1 MIFTKEVHK
10 MNTGKCTATFETM
23 TMASKAQHTLASA
36 AIRSEV
42 VKLDSSYSGHG
53 CAWGLE
59 FSCAQQNNVRTIL
72 GNARIPVKRFLDGGG
87 SL

>member
-1 MIFTKEVHK
+1 MR
-10 MNTGKCTATFETM
+10 TGKCTATFETM
-23 TMASKAQHTLASA
+23 TMATKAQHTLAHA

-59 FSCAQQNNVRTIL
+59 LSCSQL
-72 GNARIPVKRFLDGGG
+72 SNARVILEKAHIPAKKYLDEGAI
-87 SL
+87 L